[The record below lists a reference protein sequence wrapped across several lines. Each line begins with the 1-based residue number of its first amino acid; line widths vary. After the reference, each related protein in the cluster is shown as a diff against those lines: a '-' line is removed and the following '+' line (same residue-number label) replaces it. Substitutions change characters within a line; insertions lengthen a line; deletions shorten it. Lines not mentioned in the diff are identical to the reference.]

1 MTTLSRLAVIGGV
14 MGAPSLAAACPWED
28 AANPKAGTAAAST
41 AAVAVHAP
49 APAAARSAELIGLNC
64 SFTTA
69 VTARRVVAEGTDYS
83 FVGPLLVDDNDLG
96 TGVAAPYR
104 VGMSGDIWVVA
115 TDVLERVVDAGDVGL
130 ELSLQGKMLT
140 VDGRRLLVL
149 TNYRPLDS

>member
-1 MTTLSRLAVIGGV
+1 MTTLSRLAVLGGV
-14 MGAPSLAAACPWED
+14 MGSQPMAVACPWED
-28 AANPKAGTAAAST
+28 ASKASAASSAPAT
-41 AAVAVHAP
+41 AAVAQVL
-49 APAAARSAELIGLNC
+49 APAAARSAELIGMNC

-69 VTARRVVAEGTDYS
+69 VTARRVVAEGSDYS
-83 FVGPLLVDDNDLG
+83 FVGPLLLDDNNLG

-115 TDVLERVVDAGDVGL
+115 TDVLERVVEAGDVGL

-149 TNYRPLDS
+149 TDYRPLDS